1 MTKTTRRSTTS
12 IEVARIY
19 NLLAEHTEVIR
30 PADDEHPDALVA
42 YKNDMDDEK
51 IAKLVSPTLSN
62 IHVRHIRREGFG
74 DLFRRGETTASLST
88 NKTNLLALSNVLYQV
103 ISILSRDNLMSVE
116 EETDLTEIVDSVV
129 KSVRKG

>member
-1 MTKTTRRSTTS
+1 MTKQTRRSTTPG
-12 IEVARIY
+12 EVANIY
-19 NLLAEHTEVIR
+19 ILLREHLEIVR

-51 IAKLVSPTLSN
+51 IAKLVSPTLTT
-62 IHVRHIRREGFG
+62 IHVRNIRRKEYG
-74 DLFRRGETTASLST
+74 DLFRRRTILPVVAADKSDI
-88 NKTNLLALSNVLYQV
+88 LALSNVLYQV
-103 ISILSRDNLMSVE
+103 ISILSRDNLMSGE

>member
-12 IEVARIY
+12 VEVARIY
-19 NLLAEHTEVIR
+19 NLLAEHTE
-30 PADDEHPDALVA
+30 D
-42 YKNDMDDEK
+42 
-51 IAKLVSPTLSN
+51 

-74 DLFRRGETTASLST
+74 DLYRRGETTASLST
-88 NKTNLLALSNVLYQV
+88 NKANFVALSNVLYQV
-103 ISILSRDNLMSVE
+103 ISILSRDNLMSGE

>member
-12 IEVARIY
+12 VEVARIY

-30 PADDEHPDALVA
+30 PADDDHPDALVA

-51 IAKLVSPTLSN
+51 IAKLVSPTLTS

-74 DLFRRGETTASLST
+74 DLYRRGETTASLST

-103 ISILSRDNLMSVE
+103 ISILSRDNLMSGE

>member
-12 IEVARIY
+12 VEVARIY
-19 NLLAEHTEVIR
+19 NLLAENIEIVR
-30 PADDEHPDALVA
+30 PADDDHPDALVA

-62 IHVRHIRREGFG
+62 IHVRHVRREGFG

-88 NKTNLLALSNVLYQV
+88 NKANFVALSNVLYQV
-103 ISILSRDNLMSVE
+103 ISILARDNLMSDE
-116 EETDLTEIVDSVV
+116 EETDLTGIVDLVV